1 MQAIGLIETK
11 GLIAAIEA
19 ADSMTKSAE
28 VNIIDKTYVGGGLVT
43 ITITGD
49 VGAVKA
55 AVESGVASV
64 NNLNSELLISNHIIP
79 RPHEEL
85 KILFESKKHEE
96 IIEDI
101 LQDEEVKNQEL
112 SDKDDVEPVEE
123 AEQFLDDQE
132 DESLNIELSETEKEH
147 LHKIDVD
154 KLVSESG
161 IEEAIEGLEKLKVA
175 KLRSLAREYEDFVL
189 KGKAISK
196 ADKNLLITKFK
207 TYYEKK

>member
-28 VNIIDKTYVGGGLVT
+28 VNIIDRTYVGGGLVT

-55 AVESGVASV
+55 AVESGVAAV
-64 NNLNSELLISNHIIP
+64 NNLSNELLISNHIIP

-96 IIEDI
+96 IIEEI
-101 LQDEEVKNQEL
+101 LLDEEVKKQEL
-112 SDKDDVEPVEE
+112 SDEENVEPIEE
-123 AEQFLDDQE
+123 TEQFLDDEE
-132 DESLNIELSETEKEH
+132 DNSLNVELSDNEKEH
-147 LHKIDVD
+147 LHKDDID
-154 KLVSESG
+154 KLVSETG
-161 IEEAIEGLEKLKVA
+161 IEEAIVVLEKLKVA

-196 ADKNLLITKFK
+196 ADKNLLITKFNA
-207 TYYEKK
+207 YYEKK

>member
-85 KILFESKKHEE
+85 KILFESKNHEE